1 MKPQLEK
8 IAQVCH
14 EVNRAY
20 CLALGDDSQ
29 VAWADAP
36 EWQRQSAYNGV
47 VYHFNNADS
56 TPADSHASWYAEK
69 EADGWVYGEE
79 KDTELKTH
87 PCMVE
92 YEDLPVEQQ
101 AKDFM
106 FSAIVKTMKAQGV

>member
-14 EVNRAY
+14 EANRAY

-29 VAWADAP
+29 VSWADAP

-47 VYHFNNADS
+47 VHHFNHPES
-56 TPADSHASWYAEK
+56 TPADSHLSWYAEK

-87 PCMVE
+87 PCMVA
-92 YEDLPVEQQ
+92 YEELPVEQQ
-101 AKDFM
+101 AKDYI
-106 FSAIVKTMKAQGV
+106 FSAIVKTMKTQGV